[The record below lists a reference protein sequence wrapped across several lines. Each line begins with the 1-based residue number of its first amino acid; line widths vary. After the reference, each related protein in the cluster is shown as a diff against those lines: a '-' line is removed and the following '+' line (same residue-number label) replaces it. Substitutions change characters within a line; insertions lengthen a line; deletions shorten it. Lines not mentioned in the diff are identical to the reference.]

1 MKGKNNRNWIAT
13 FDWLLKDTNMA
24 KVLDDNYA
32 NTAPTAKTN
41 YSGNNR
47 VADQLDESYKMMA
60 KWAQERAEKGGFA
73 DETGN

>member
-1 MKGKNNRNWIAT
+1 MQERVTRMADVKWIKIT
-13 FDWLLKDTNMA
+13 

-60 KWAQERAEKGGFA
+60 EWAQERAEKGGFA
-73 DETGN
+73 DEERDG